1 MFVHF
6 KKIKFSIFCAKN
18 WYRSK
23 LYHYF
28 QKRKKKIFFFT
39 EFDCEKISFL
49 VSFLRKSEMERWKRF
64 NFPAEC
70 KSCYALAWPTASIPV
85 HRVHPSPQNGE
96 FTLGRWLGLTQYAQP
111 NTTHTAFASTTSGHL
126 HPRHFAK
133 AVRTNSQECEN
144 RLEISPSFY
153 NT

>member
-6 KKIKFSIFCAKN
+6 CLFIIKFSIFCAKN

-23 LYHYF
+23 LSYYFKKRKFFFYGNWLWKDFVFRFFF
-28 QKRKKKIFFFT
+28 QKSQT
-39 EFDCEKISFL
+39 N
-49 VSFLRKSEMERWKRF
+49 RWKRF

-70 KSCYALAWPTASIPV
+70 KSCYALAWPKASIPV
-85 HRVHPSPQNGE
+85 HRVHPGPQSGE
-96 FTLGRWLGLTQYAQP
+96 FTLGWWLGLTQYAQP

-126 HPRHFAK
+126 HPRHFAN